1 MPSVGEL
8 DDEYFD
14 VEDVTSTPL
23 RIPSNQ
29 KNSNRSAPQHRR
41 SPSSLSHIHSN
52 SPTTSLFSE
61 QSDPNQRA
69 SSLTESFIQLNYSS
83 SMDSNQGIEITG
95 QNASKMLSSD
105 DKEVKDENEREGHSY
120 QFNNLRLLKT
130 GEPLLVPEIQV
141 YKLRLV
147 ENLIIIS
154 AS

>member
-69 SSLTESFIQLNYSS
+69 SSLTESFVQVQLNYLNYSS
-83 SMDSNQGIEITG
+83 SMDSNQGVEIAG
-95 QNASKMLSSD
+95 QNASKMPS

-141 YKLRLV
+141 YKLRFC
-147 ENLIIIS
+147 
-154 AS
+154 